1 MWQSLTK
8 EEKLRYKELAKL
20 GNHHSHSLLLD
31 KERYLNELKEL
42 TKCNKALDRPK
53 KPLTPYMLFVRAVST
68 ENLQYLLDTS

>member
-20 GNHHSHSLLLD
+20 GNYHSLSLLLD

-42 TKCNKALDRPK
+42 TKCNKTLDRPK
-53 KPLTPYMLFVRAVST
+53 KPLTPYMLFVRAVSSIQD
-68 ENLQYLLDTS
+68 LQYL